1 MRRINRCAGKNLI
14 NFRFV
19 AYFGG
24 KYDFE
29 PFDKSCMLTEKL
41 TCIKGCATMVHD
53 LKRIPIAH
61 IALLVQHAKQ
71 ICAKKTTNL
80 LFSLNV

>member
-1 MRRINRCAGKNLI
+1 
-14 NFRFV
+14 
-19 AYFGG
+19 
-24 KYDFE
+24 
-29 PFDKSCMLTEKL
+29 
-41 TCIKGCATMVHD
+41 MVHD

-71 ICAKKTTNL
+71 ICAKKKATNL